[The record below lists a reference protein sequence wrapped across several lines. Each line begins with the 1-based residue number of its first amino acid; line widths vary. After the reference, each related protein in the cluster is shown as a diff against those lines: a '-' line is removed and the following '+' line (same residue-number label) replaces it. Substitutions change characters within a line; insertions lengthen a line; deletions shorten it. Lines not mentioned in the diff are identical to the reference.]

1 MTIDPPLLDLADVRV
16 IADETCIL
24 DLPALTIGAG
34 ENAAI
39 LGANGSGKS
48 TLVKL
53 IARQLYPHY
62 GAQVRIFGQESWNVF
77 DLRKLLGIVSGAMQL
92 DFDADPPLE
101 TLDCVVSGF
110 FASRGL
116 WAHQHYTQAMID
128 AARAALEEVGASHL
142 IGRSMASLSTG
153 EARRVLIARALAHRP
168 RALLLDEPLTALDA
182 KLRDALRVEIDALL
196 RRLGITAIYVT
207 HDQVEA
213 MTLADR
219 IVVMEH
225 GKVAQA
231 GTPREIYQAP
241 ATRFVADFI
250 GTMNR
255 LAGEWRE
262 GAFVT
267 AAGTVPWPTGHA
279 GAREILFRP
288 ESARLVADGAHLD
301 GTVTAAFFM
310 GDRTRLFVAAGDGPP
325 LVLDTAERRDFA
337 RGDKVA
343 LALDPDA
350 ILTLKDEP

>member
-168 RALLLDEPLTALDA
+168 RALLLDEPCAGLDPA
-182 KLRDALRVEIDALL
+182 SRHHFLAMLRNVARGGTTLLLITHHIEEILPE
-196 RRLGITAIYVT
+196 I
-207 HDQVEA
+207 
-213 MTLADR
+213 DR
-219 IVVMEH
+219 IVMLR
-225 GKVAQA
+225 G
-231 GTPREIYQAP
+231 G
-241 ATRFVADFI
+241 
-250 GTMNR
+250 R
-255 LAGEWRE
+255 LHRDGAKAELLTGEALTGLFELPMTVRARGEW
-262 GAFVT
+262 FD
-267 AAGTVPWPTGHA
+267 AAIEA
-279 GAREILFRP
+279 
-288 ESARLVADGAHLD
+288 
-301 GTVTAAFFM
+301 
-310 GDRTRLFVAAGDGPP
+310 
-325 LVLDTAERRDFA
+325 
-337 RGDKVA
+337 
-343 LALDPDA
+343 
-350 ILTLKDEP
+350 